1 MDPNE
6 IKLDDINKLFE
17 YEMQSRE
24 IDECNDIDQLRLM
37 LKTSIKLYMK
47 QQEVI
52 HDLGNLGF
60 GQV

>member
-1 MDPNE
+1 MDPNN

-24 IDECNDIDQLRLM
+24 IDECDDIEKLRTM
-37 LKTSIKLYMK
+37 LKISIKLYMK

-52 HDLGNLGF
+52 RELGF
-60 GQV
+60 GEV

>member
-1 MDPNE
+1 MDPDK
-6 IKLDDINKLFE
+6 ISLDNMNKLFE

-24 IDECNDIDQLRLM
+24 IDECNDIETLKTM
-37 LKTSIKLYMK
+37 LKLSIKLYMK

-52 HDLGNLGF
+52 GNLGF

>member
-24 IDECNDIDQLRLM
+24 IDECNDIDKLKLM

-52 HDLGNLGF
+52 HGLGNLGF

>member
-1 MDPNE
+1 MDPNNIQLE
-6 IKLDDINKLFE
+6 NINKLFE

-24 IDECNDIDQLRLM
+24 IDECNDIETLKTM
-37 LKTSIKLYMK
+37 LKLSIKLYMK

-52 HDLGNLGF
+52 GNLGF

>member
-1 MDPNE
+1 MCSSD
-6 IKLDDINKLFE
+6 L
-17 YEMQSRE
+17 EMQSRE
-24 IDECNDIDQLRLM
+24 IDECNDIDKLKLM

-52 HDLGNLGF
+52 HGLGNLGF

>member
-6 IKLDDINKLFE
+6 IQLEDINKMFE

-24 IDECNDIDQLRLM
+24 IDECNDIDVLRKM

-52 HDLGNLGF
+52 TNLGF
-60 GQV
+60 SQV

>member
-1 MDPNE
+1 MDPNS

-24 IDECNDIDQLRLM
+24 IDECDDLEKLRKM
-37 LKTSIKLYMK
+37 LKISIKLYMK

-52 HDLGNLGF
+52 RELGF
-60 GQV
+60 GEV

>member
-1 MDPNE
+1 MDPNN

-24 IDECNDIDQLRLM
+24 IDECDDIEKLRKM
-37 LKTSIKLYMK
+37 LKISIKLYMK

-52 HDLGNLGF
+52 RELGF
-60 GQV
+60 GEV

>member
-1 MDPNE
+1 MDPNS
-6 IKLDDINKLFE
+6 IQLDDINKLFE

-24 IDECNDIDQLRLM
+24 IDGCDDIEKLRTM
-37 LKTSIKLYMK
+37 LKISIKLYMK

-52 HDLGNLGF
+52 GNLGF

>member
-24 IDECNDIDQLRLM
+24 IDDCNDINQLRLM

-52 HDLGNLGF
+52 HSLGNLGF

>member
-24 IDECNDIDQLRLM
+24 IDECNDINQLRLM

-52 HDLGNLGF
+52 HGLGNLGF
-60 GQV
+60 GPV